1 MDSSI
6 IGIVLALLGA
16 FGGLSG
22 IAALRQ
28 AGTAARKSE
37 VEQLQIALDW
47 LSGENVRLRARL
59 DEMEQDLDA
68 TQSLL
73 DATRVQLDA
82 TRKMLEEN
90 QVQLGKY
97 EAEVRRLRA
106 RVSEL
111 ERENR
116 RLREQTEA
124 EGEAEGEAVPRP
136 YEQDDGQ
143 GVEDHMD
150 SRVRGNDVLEEA
162 AE

>member
-124 EGEAEGEAVPRP
+124 EGEAVPRP
-136 YEQDDGQ
+136 YEQGDGQ